1 MAAKTRLQKV
11 LDLAGQF
18 VTERKGVWSHDDWE
32 GFLAKAAALGVA
44 MDDESKRCLGNILES
59 CKGLRADSEE
69 AAAPA
74 KKPAKTR
81 AETKK

>member
-1 MAAKTRLQKV
+1 MAAKTRMQKV

-59 CKGLRADSEE
+59 CKGLPLDSEE
-69 AAAPA
+69 AAPT
-74 KKPAKTR
+74 KKPAKTS
-81 AETKK
+81 AESKK

>member
-1 MAAKTRLQKV
+1 MAAKTRMQEV

-32 GFLAKAAALGVA
+32 GFLAKAAALGVT

-59 CKGLRADSEE
+59 CKGLPLDSEE
-69 AAAPA
+69 AAPA

-81 AETKK
+81 AEARR